1 MDSFTPDEHAIP
13 LSLPCVQGPA
23 HARLHG
29 QLSLHPAAPGLAVLA
44 YAAPALDAREHVL
57 AGILRHAGLSTL
69 AIDLIAR
76 EEEHYPD
83 LHNNVPLLARRLV
96 DVLDLIKTRMLMGEL
111 QTLPF
116 GLCAAHA
123 TSPVAVRV
131 AALRDH
137 DIAAVVCRG
146 GLIDLAGLLYL
157 RTLEAPLLQLVEEN
171 DAAQL
176 AAARRAQKELQA
188 LSTVRTIPEIG
199 FEIAGSA
206 GFEAAARETTQ
217 WFCKHFARH
226 ASSTAKR

>member
-1 MDSFTPDEHAIP
+1 MDSFTPDEYGIP

-29 QLSLHPAAPGLAVLA
+29 QLSLHPAAPGLVVLA

>member
-29 QLSLHPAAPGLAVLA
+29 QLSLHPAAPGLVVLA

-76 EEEHYPD
+76 EEEHYAD

-226 ASSTAKR
+226 ASSTTKR

>member
-29 QLSLHPAAPGLAVLA
+29 QLSLHPAAPGLVVLA

-69 AIDLIAR
+69 AIDLVAR

-217 WFCKHFARH
+217 WFCKHFTRH

>member
-29 QLSLHPAAPGLAVLA
+29 QLSLHPAAPALVVLA

-69 AIDLIAR
+69 AIDLVAR

-226 ASSTAKR
+226 ASSTTKR

>member
-29 QLSLHPAAPGLAVLA
+29 QLSLHPAAPGLVVLA

>member
-29 QLSLHPAAPGLAVLA
+29 QLSLHPAAPGLVVLA

-69 AIDLIAR
+69 AIDLVAR

-217 WFCKHFARH
+217 WFCKHFTRH
-226 ASSTAKR
+226 ASSTTKR

>member
-29 QLSLHPAAPGLAVLA
+29 QLSLHPAAPGLVVLA

-69 AIDLIAR
+69 AIDLVAR

-83 LHNNVPLLARRLV
+83 LHNNVPLIARRLV

-188 LSTVRTIPEIG
+188 LSTVRAIPEIG

>member
-29 QLSLHPAAPGLAVLA
+29 QLSLHPAAPGLVVLA

-217 WFCKHFARH
+217 WFCKHFTRH

>member
-29 QLSLHPAAPGLAVLA
+29 QLSLHPAAPGLVVLA

-226 ASSTAKR
+226 ASSTTKR

>member
-29 QLSLHPAAPGLAVLA
+29 QLSLHPAAPGLVVLA
-44 YAAPALDAREHVL
+44 YAAPALDTREHVL

-69 AIDLIAR
+69 AIDLVAR

>member
-1 MDSFTPDEHAIP
+1 MDSFTPDEYGIP

-29 QLSLHPAAPGLAVLA
+29 QLSLHPAAPGLVVLA

-57 AGILRHAGLSTL
+57 AGILRHAELSTL
-69 AIDLIAR
+69 AIDLVAR

-96 DVLDLIKTRMLMGEL
+96 DVLDLIKNRMLMGEL
-111 QTLPF
+111 PTQPF

>member
-29 QLSLHPAAPGLAVLA
+29 QLSLHPAAPGLVVLA

-188 LSTVRTIPEIG
+188 LSTVRAIPEIG

>member
-29 QLSLHPAAPGLAVLA
+29 QLSLHPAAPGLVVLA
-44 YAAPALDAREHVL
+44 YAAPALDTREHVL

-69 AIDLIAR
+69 AIDLVAR

-111 QTLPF
+111 RTLPF

>member
-1 MDSFTPDEHAIP
+1 MDSFTPDEYGIP

-29 QLSLHPAAPGLAVLA
+29 QLNLLPTSPGLVVLA

-76 EEEHYPD
+76 EEEHYAD

-217 WFCKHFARH
+217 WFCKHFTRH
-226 ASSTAKR
+226 ASSTTKR

>member
-29 QLSLHPAAPGLAVLA
+29 QLSLHPAAPGLVVLA

-83 LHNNVPLLARRLV
+83 LQNNVPLLARRLV

>member
-29 QLSLHPAAPGLAVLA
+29 QLSLHPAAPGLVVLA

-69 AIDLIAR
+69 AIDLVAR

-188 LSTVRTIPEIG
+188 LSTVRAIPEIG

>member
-29 QLSLHPAAPGLAVLA
+29 QLSLHPAATGLVVLA

-69 AIDLIAR
+69 AIDLVAR

-226 ASSTAKR
+226 ASGTAKR

>member
-29 QLSLHPAAPGLAVLA
+29 QLSLHPAAPGLVVLA

-176 AAARRAQKELQA
+176 AAARRAQKERQA

>member
-29 QLSLHPAAPGLAVLA
+29 QLSLHPAAPGLVVLA

-69 AIDLIAR
+69 AIDLVAR

>member
-29 QLSLHPAAPGLAVLA
+29 QLSLHPAAPGLVVLA

-146 GLIDLAGLLYL
+146 GLIVLAGLLYL

-188 LSTVRTIPEIG
+188 LSTVRAIPEIG

-217 WFCKHFARH
+217 WFCKHFTRH
-226 ASSTAKR
+226 ASSTTKR

>member
-29 QLSLHPAAPGLAVLA
+29 QLSLHPAAPGLVVLA

-57 AGILRHAGLSTL
+57 AGILRHAELSTL
-69 AIDLIAR
+69 AIDLVSR

-96 DVLDLIKTRMLMGEL
+96 DVLDLIKNRMLMGEL
-111 QTLPF
+111 PTQPF

>member
-1 MDSFTPDEHAIP
+1 MDTSPPGESSIP

-29 QLSLHPAAPGLAVLA
+29 ELTLHPASPGLVVLA
-44 YAAPALDAREHVL
+44 YASPVLDAREHVL
-57 AGILRHAGLSTL
+57 AGILRHGGLSTL
-69 AIDLIAR
+69 VIDLVAR
-76 EEEHYPD
+76 EEEHYSD

-96 DVLDLIKTRMLMGEL
+96 DVLDLIKNRMLMGEL
-111 QTLPF
+111 KPLPF
-116 GLCAAHA
+116 GLCAANA

-137 DIAAVVCRG
+137 DIAALVCRG

-171 DAAQL
+171 DATQL

-206 GFEAAARETTQ
+206 GFEAAARETAL

-226 ASSTAKR
+226 PGSGAKR

>member
-29 QLSLHPAAPGLAVLA
+29 QLSLHPAAPGLVVLA

-137 DIAAVVCRG
+137 DIAAVGCRG

-188 LSTVRTIPEIG
+188 LSTVRAIPEIG

>member
-29 QLSLHPAAPGLAVLA
+29 QLNLLPTSPGLVVLA

-69 AIDLIAR
+69 AIDLVAR

>member
-29 QLSLHPAAPGLAVLA
+29 QLSLHPAAPGLVVLA

-188 LSTVRTIPEIG
+188 LSTVRAIPEIG

-226 ASSTAKR
+226 ASSTTKR

>member
-29 QLSLHPAAPGLAVLA
+29 QLSLHPAAPGLVVLA

-217 WFCKHFARH
+217 WFCKHFTRH
-226 ASSTAKR
+226 ASSTTKR

>member
-29 QLSLHPAAPGLAVLA
+29 QLSLHPAAPGLVVLA

-57 AGILRHAGLSTL
+57 AGSLRHAGLSTL
-69 AIDLIAR
+69 AIDLVAR

-188 LSTVRTIPEIG
+188 LSTVRAIPEIG

>member
-29 QLSLHPAAPGLAVLA
+29 QLSLHPAAPGLVVLA

-146 GLIDLAGLLYL
+146 GLIYLAGLLYL

-188 LSTVRTIPEIG
+188 LSTVRAIPEIG

>member
-29 QLSLHPAAPGLAVLA
+29 QLSLHPAAPGLVVLA

-69 AIDLIAR
+69 AIDLVAR

-226 ASSTAKR
+226 ASSTTKR

>member
-1 MDSFTPDEHAIP
+1 MDSFTPDEYGIP

-29 QLSLHPAAPGLAVLA
+29 QLSLHPAAPGLVVLA

-69 AIDLIAR
+69 AIDLVAR

-188 LSTVRTIPEIG
+188 LSTVRAIPEIG

>member
-29 QLSLHPAAPGLAVLA
+29 QLSLHPAAPGLVVLA
-44 YAAPALDAREHVL
+44 CAAPALDAREHVL

-188 LSTVRTIPEIG
+188 LSTVRAIPEIG

>member
-29 QLSLHPAAPGLAVLA
+29 QLSLHPAAPGLVVLA

-146 GLIDLAGLLYL
+146 GLIDLAGMLYL
-157 RTLEAPLLQLVEEN
+157 HSLESPLLMLVEET
-171 DAAQL
+171 DELHL
-176 AAARRAQKELQA
+176 ASNRRAFQEISCRKEFK
-188 LSTVRTIPEIG
+188 TIPEIG
-199 FEIAGSA
+199 FDYAASA
-206 GFEAAARETTQ
+206 GIATCVHEATV
-217 WFCKHFARH
+217 WFSRCFARH
-226 ASSTAKR
+226 KP

>member
-29 QLSLHPAAPGLAVLA
+29 QLSLHPAAPGLVVLA

-69 AIDLIAR
+69 AIDLVAR

-188 LSTVRTIPEIG
+188 LSTVRAIPEIG

-217 WFCKHFARH
+217 WFCKHFTRH
-226 ASSTAKR
+226 ASSTTKR

>member
-1 MDSFTPDEHAIP
+1 MDSFTPDEYGIP

-29 QLSLHPAAPGLAVLA
+29 QLSLHPAAPGLVVLA

-69 AIDLIAR
+69 AIDLVAR

>member
-188 LSTVRTIPEIG
+188 LSTVRAIPEIG